1 MDDEGAARPATVPS
15 DLRERVRAV
24 MEAHWREVDGAGFT
38 VPNARVYPWQWLWDS
53 CFHSIIWAEL
63 GDADRALRELSALFA
78 HQDDDGFVPHVTHH
92 GDPTFHADFWGRA
105 GTSSITQ
112 PPMYGH
118 ALAELHRRGV
128 AVPSEL
134 VERARAGLEFLLRV
148 RRRDDESGLITV
160 VHPWE
165 TGADDSPRWD
175 DLCPGGFDV
184 ARWKQVK
191 GDLLAT
197 VERTAGGAP
206 VANPAFAVAPVSFNA
221 LVLFNLWEL
230 WSLHREG
237 DEWMWG
243 LARTSS
249 ELTTGLDDR
258 WDDELVTWVDGGPTA
273 DGSGRVRTSDAL
285 LATLARPHEDRE
297 AAAVRELFDP
307 AAFGAACGPTQVHR
321 AEPAYDPNGYW
332 RGATWPQVNY
342 LHWVCARAEGRG
354 HDRRLVAEAERLA
367 ASTIAGATTSGLA
380 EYWHPD
386 TGAGL
391 GAIPQSWTGLSLVM
405 GRPPQPGREHG
416 SGGAV
421 SRSK

>member
-1 MDDEGAARPATVPS
+1 MA
-15 DLRERVRAV
+15 
-24 MEAHWREVDGAGFT
+24 AHWREVDGAGFT

-53 CFHSIIWAEL
+53 CFHAVIWAEL
-63 GDADRALRELSALFA
+63 GDADRALRELTSLFA

-92 GDPTFHADFWGRA
+92 GDPTFHADFWGRS

-148 RRRDDESGLITV
+148 RRRDDETGLITV

-165 TGADDSPRWD
+165 TGADNSPRWD
-175 DLCPGGFDV
+175 DCCPGGFDV

-197 VERTAGGAP
+197 VERSAGGAP

-221 LVLFNLWEL
+221 LVAFN
-230 WSLHREG
+230 
-237 DEWMWG
+237 
-243 LARTSS
+243 AR
-249 ELTTGLDDR
+249 ELTTVGAGGDGPSRGLERPALELSSRLDDR
-258 WDDELVTWVDGGPTA
+258 WDDGLATWVDGGPTA
-273 DGSGRVRTSDAL
+273 AGSGRVRTSDAL
-285 LATLARPHEDRE
+285 LATLARGPEDRE
-297 AAAVRELFDP
+297 ARAFDELFDP

-342 LHWVCARAEGRG
+342 LHRVSALAGGRE
-354 HDRRLVAEAERLA
+354 HDRRLVAEAARLA
-367 ASTIAGATTSGLA
+367 ASTVAGALTSGLA

-391 GAIPQSWTGLSLVM
+391 GAVPQSWTGLALVM
-405 GRPPQPGREHG
+405 EPSPRPVPE
-416 SGGAV
+416 A
-421 SRSK
+421 